1 MSRGELLFVAARLS
15 RQESRI
21 ITRPGIKDK
30 GVCWCHGVLT
40 ILKRRSRSI
49 RKCFVWL
56 TERKFIDILFPL
68 IRNLVWWRQK
78 DFNDFTNFSNRQNT
92 ESVPKFS
99 ADMQPSAG
107 EFFKTNP
114 LQARLSPWDKFHS
127 FLYTRATELNLK
139 VVVREHVWM
148 AKDPNI
154 ALWKLLN
161 YVNHV
166 IREIPV
172 WNFF

>member
-30 GVCWCHGVLT
+30 GVGWCHGVLT

-92 ESVPKFS
+92 ESVPNFQLICNPQLESFS
-99 ADMQPSAG
+99 RPTRYRPVYPP
-107 EFFKTNP
+107 KI
-114 LQARLSPWDKFHS
+114 S
-127 FLYTRATELNLK
+127 FIVFYTQER
-139 VVVREHVWM
+139 
-148 AKDPNI
+148 PN
-154 ALWKLLN
+154 
-161 YVNHV
+161 
-166 IREIPV
+166 
-172 WNFF
+172 